1 MYIVFH
7 NSNQLSDKPAPSHL
21 YQTTRPCKR
30 LSVTDTSYPLLLIY
44 GCLPDVHL
52 IFIYHMAEESTN
64 DDGTEEVRV
73 VGHGDKHELGH
84 EG

>member
-1 MYIVFH
+1 
-7 NSNQLSDKPAPSHL
+7 
-21 YQTTRPCKR
+21 
-30 LSVTDTSYPLLLIY
+30 
-44 GCLPDVHL
+44 
-52 IFIYHMAEESTN
+52 MAEESTN